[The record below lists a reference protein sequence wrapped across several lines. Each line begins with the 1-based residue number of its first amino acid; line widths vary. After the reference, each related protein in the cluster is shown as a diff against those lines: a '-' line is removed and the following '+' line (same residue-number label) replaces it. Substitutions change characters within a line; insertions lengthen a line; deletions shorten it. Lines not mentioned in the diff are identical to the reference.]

1 MVQEQADHE
10 KWIQA
15 ADMEQLSK
23 IISLVLCRY
32 EQIDPD
38 CEAALLLLPQG
49 PDREEIL
56 KNTVDLFM
64 WHSKWNSKPGNKK

>member
-15 ADMEQLSK
+15 ADMEQLTK

-32 EQIDPD
+32 EQIDPAVEPP
-38 CEAALLLLPQG
+38 CFYCPRVRIG
-49 PDREEIL
+49 R
-56 KNTVDLFM
+56 KF
-64 WHSKWNSKPGNKK
+64 